1 MNDIVTSH
9 DPEEVL
15 VVVLEKCFPFKSH
28 DMQGLLLLMGSVCVC
43 YILNPR
49 F

>member
-28 DMQGLLLLMGSVCVC
+28 DMQGLLLLTWALFVYVT
-43 YILNPR
+43 